1 MVKLSNNCGE
11 AAKSELP
18 QGAKRRRFPPL
29 SRSKTGGWGPGA
41 VVKRPAR
48 VVVKVWGPGKGR
60 RAGFH
65 RRKRSQGRGEEG
77 EQARRRGGCC
87 CWAEAAR
94 DWGAAAV
101 RGKRETRFLP
111 PFLGQKVC
119 GLSRRGYGSPP
130 GTARARL
137 AADDKR
143 GSVPGK
149 RADGETYPPSPSAVA
164 RRARGGAGVRERRR
178 RGGGCEHN

>member
-11 AAKSELP
+11 EAKSELP
-18 QGAKRRRFPPL
+18 QGGKRRRFPPF
-29 SRSKTGGWGPGA
+29 SRLKTGARGPEA

-77 EQARRRGGCC
+77 KQARRRGGCC

-94 DWGAAAV
+94 DGGAA
-101 RGKRETRFLP
+101 
-111 PFLGQKVC
+111 
-119 GLSRRGYGSPP
+119 
-130 GTARARL
+130 TA
-137 AADDKR
+137 
-143 GSVPGK
+143 
-149 RADGETYPPSPSAVA
+149 
-164 RRARGGAGVRERRR
+164 
-178 RGGGCEHN
+178 

>member
-18 QGAKRRRFPPL
+18 QGGKQRRFLPF
-29 SRSKTGGWGPGA
+29 SRPKTGVRGPGS

-65 RRKRSQGRGEEG
+65 RRKKSQGRGEG

-87 CWAEAAR
+87 CWAEATR
-94 DWGAAAV
+94 DWGAA
-101 RGKRETRFLP
+101 G
-111 PFLGQKVC
+111 
-119 GLSRRGYGSPP
+119 
-130 GTARARL
+130 
-137 AADDKR
+137 AA
-143 GSVPGK
+143 
-149 RADGETYPPSPSAVA
+149 AA
-164 RRARGGAGVRERRR
+164 
-178 RGGGCEHN
+178 

>member
-18 QGAKRRRFPPL
+18 QGGKQRQFPPF
-29 SRSKTGGWGPGA
+29 SRPKTGGRGPGA

-48 VVVKVWGPGKGR
+48 VMVKVWGPGKGR

-77 EQARRRGGCC
+77 EQARRRGACC

-94 DWGAAAV
+94 DGGAAGAAA
-101 RGKRETRFLP
+101 
-111 PFLGQKVC
+111 
-119 GLSRRGYGSPP
+119 
-130 GTARARL
+130 A
-137 AADDKR
+137 
-143 GSVPGK
+143 
-149 RADGETYPPSPSAVA
+149 
-164 RRARGGAGVRERRR
+164 
-178 RGGGCEHN
+178 